1 VNKYTLAPHNFFLT
15 CTFINSLDIDPL
27 KTIAKIFLSF
37 LLLGS
42 LQAQEEWL
50 GYVTSNYAGIN
61 AVQSNPALIT
71 QTNYGK
77 LDISLI
83 AANVHVENNFL
94 FVNSSSITDPVNVF
108 SHPDFKHRYIRQN
121 VDLGTTRHATIHANF
136 QSPAFLLQ
144 ITKKDA
150 IGFCVRGRTFVNV
163 DNVDRSL
170 AQLAFEELDYP
181 LNWNRNIYND
191 YLTVSANAWVEY
203 DFTYAR
209 TWFQNDRYKL
219 KGGITFK
226 LLQGL
231 MAAGIKMDNYSYR
244 FYSDDSLALYN
255 TNVQWGTNDHL
266 YDQQFVF
273 DFNSP
278 GFAFDIGAT
287 LEYTPN
293 RKTKYGLYRKKNNRK
308 VKWPGIFAPD
318 ETTYKYKFGFS
329 ANDLGAIFYQRAAQ
343 TRDFFANVDTLPL
356 SVFDGANSIAAV
368 NGVLQ
373 NNFVMNGT
381 DGNMTMIMPAHINLF
396 ADVRFNHNIALHSAF
411 TMAFNN
417 GSSTAFKN
425 HYLYQLTFT
434 PRWEIKWF
442 GVYLPIWVTQY
453 LNAPNMGI
461 SFRLGPLV
469 IGTGDIL
476 GHLIK
481 REYADIDLHM
491 ALRIIIPHRKQK
503 GGNNVMNGG
512 NKGGKKRKNDN
523 GGATSNCEDFKPK
536 KEKKQ

>member
-1 VNKYTLAPHNFFLT
+1 M
-15 CTFINSLDIDPL
+15 PL
-27 KTIAKIFLSF
+27 LVLGRLS
-37 LLLGS
+37 
-42 LQAQEEWL
+42 AQEEWL

-77 LDISLI
+77 LDISII
-83 AANVHVENNFL
+83 AANAHVENDFL
-94 FVNSSSITDPVNVF
+94 FVNSNSITDPVNVF
-108 SHPDFKHRYIRQN
+108 SHPDFAHRYVRQN
-121 VDLGTTRHATIHANF
+121 LNLGTTRNAIIHANV

-144 ITKKDA
+144 LTKRDA
-150 IGFCVRGRTFVNV
+150 IGFCARPRMFVNA

-170 AQLAFEELDYP
+170 AQLIYEGLDYP

-191 YLTVSANAWVEY
+191 YLTVSASAWMEY

-209 TWFQNDRYKL
+209 TFFQNDRYKF

-231 MAAGIKMDNYSYR
+231 MAGGMKMDNYGYR
-244 FYSDDSLALYN
+244 FYSDDSLAIYN

-278 GFAFDIGAT
+278 GFAFDLGFT

-293 RKTKYGLYRKKNNRK
+293 RKTKYGLYRKRTTRSI
-308 VKWPGIFAPD
+308 KWPGIFAPD
-318 ETTYKYKFGFS
+318 ETTYKYKFGIA
-329 ANDLGAIFYQRAAQ
+329 ANDLGAIFYRRAAQ
-343 TRDFFANVDTLPL
+343 TRDFVANVDTLPL
-356 SVFDGANSIAAV
+356 SVFNSANSV
-368 NGVLQ
+368 SSLNSVFQGV
-373 NNFVMNGT
+373 FVMNGT
-381 DGNMTMIMPAHINLF
+381 DANMTMVMPAHINLF
-396 ADVRFNHNIALHSAF
+396 ADVRFRHNLGFHSSF

-417 GSSTAFKN
+417 GSATAFKN

-442 GVYLPIWVTQY
+442 GVYVPIWVSQY

-461 SFRLGPLV
+461 SIRLGPLV
-469 IGTGDIL
+469 VGTGDIL

-481 REYADIDLHM
+481 REYADIDVHM
-491 ALRIIIPHRKQK
+491 ALRLIIPHKKQK
-503 GGNNVMNGG
+503 GGNNVMG
-512 NKGGKKRKNDN
+512 GGKK
-523 GGATSNCEDFKPK
+523 GGGKGKHGSEGGTTDCPTFKQDK
-536 KEKKQ
+536 KSKK

>member
-1 VNKYTLAPHNFFLT
+1 MLKIWIIAAMLT
-15 CTFINSLDIDPL
+15 CRIY
-27 KTIAKIFLSF
+27 
-37 LLLGS
+37 
-42 LQAQEEWL
+42 AQEEWL

-71 QTNYGK
+71 QTNYGR
-77 LDISLI
+77 LDISII
-83 AANVHVENNFL
+83 AANLHVENNYL
-94 FVNSSSITDPVNVF
+94 FVNSNSITDPVNVF
-108 SHPDFKHRYIRQN
+108 GDPDFAHRYVRQN
-121 VDLGTTRHATIHANF
+121 LDIGTKSAIVHANV

-150 IGFCVRGRTFVNV
+150 IGFCARPRMFVNA

-170 AQLAFEELDYP
+170 AQLIYEGLDYP
-181 LNWNRNIYND
+181 LNWNRNIRND
-191 YLTVSANAWVEY
+191 YLSVSANAWMEY

-209 TWFQNDRYKL
+209 TWFQNDRYKF
-219 KGGITFK
+219 KAGITFK

-231 MAAGIKMDNYSYR
+231 AAGGLGLRNYQYI
-244 FYSDDSLALYN
+244 FYSNDSLGINN
-255 TNVQWGTNDHL
+255 TNAQWGTNDHL
-266 YDQQFVF
+266 YNQEFAF

-287 LEYTPN
+287 LEYTQN
-293 RKTKYGLYRKKNNRK
+293 RKTKYGLYRKRNNKR

-318 ETTYKYKFGFS
+318 ETKYKYKFGFS
-329 ANDLGAIFYQRAAQ
+329 ANDLGAIFYQRAPQ
-343 TRDFFANVDTLPL
+343 TRDFYANVDTLPL
-356 SVFDGANSIAAV
+356 AVFNAANSVAGINSA
-368 NGVLQ
+368 LQ
-373 NNFVMNGT
+373 SSFVMNGT
-381 DGNMTMIMPAHINLF
+381 DANMTMVMPAHINIF
-396 ADVRFNHNIALHSAF
+396 GDVRFNHNLGLHTGF

-417 GSSTAFKN
+417 GKSTAFKN
-425 HYLYQLTFT
+425 HYMYQLTIT

-442 GVYLPIWVTQY
+442 GVYVPIWVSQY

-491 ALRIIIPHRKQK
+491 ALRLIIPHKKQRGGNGVMDGRGGSKGKGKHGK
-503 GGNNVMNGG
+503 GGGG
-512 NKGGKKRKNDN
+512 S
-523 GGATSNCEDFKPK
+523 ACEDFKPN
-536 KEKKQ
+536 KEKDK

>member
-1 VNKYTLAPHNFFLT
+1 M
-15 CTFINSLDIDPL
+15 
-27 KTIAKIFLSF
+27 
-37 LLLGS
+37 LLGNIN
-42 LQAQEEWL
+42 AQVEWL

-71 QTNYGK
+71 GTNYGK
-77 LDISLI
+77 LDISLV
-83 AANVHVENNFL
+83 AANFHVENNYL
-94 FVNSSSITDPVNVF
+94 YVNSNSITDPVNVF
-108 SHPDFKHRYIRQN
+108 TDPDFGHRYVRQN
-121 VDLGTTRHATIHANF
+121 FDLGTTRHAIIHGNV

-150 IGFCVRGRTFVNV
+150 IGFCARPRFFINV

-170 AQLAFEELDYP
+170 AQLIYEGLDYP

-191 YLTVSANAWVEY
+191 YLTVSANAWMEY

-209 TWFQNDRYKL
+209 TWFQNDRYKF
-219 KGGITFK
+219 KAGITFK
-226 LLQGL
+226 LIQGL
-231 MAAGIKMDNYSYR
+231 MAAGMKLDNYGYR
-244 FYSDDSLALYN
+244 FFSDDSMAIYN

-266 YDQQFVF
+266 YDQQFSF

-293 RKTKYGLYRKKNNRK
+293 RKTKYGLYRKRNNRT

-318 ETTYKYKFGFS
+318 QTTYKYKFGFA
-329 ANDLGAIFYQRAAQ
+329 ANDLGAIFYSRAPQ
-343 TRDFFANVDTLPL
+343 TRDFVANVDTLPL
-356 SVFDGANSIAAV
+356 NVFDNANSV
-368 NGVLQ
+368 SSLNGVLQ
-373 NNFVMNGT
+373 NTFVMNGT
-381 DGNMTMIMPAHINLF
+381 DANMTFVMPAHINLF
-396 ADVRFNHNIALHSAF
+396 ADVRFRHNLALHSAF

-417 GSSTAFKN
+417 GSSTAFKS

-442 GVYLPIWVTQY
+442 GVYVPIWVSQY

-469 IGTGDIL
+469 VGTGDIL

-481 REYADIDLHM
+481 REYADIDVHM
-491 ALRIIIPHRKQK
+491 ALRIIIPHCKQK
-503 GGNNVMNGG
+503 GGNSVMNGK

-523 GGATSNCEDFKPK
+523 GGGTSNCPDFKQDK
-536 KEKKQ
+536 KSKK